1 MKTAVVITVCAQTAE
16 LSWIS
21 GFGIFNKPA
30 GLRKSS
36 ARNFKKGASHPETF
50 AGQKKTDPRR

>member
-36 ARNFKKGASHPETF
+36 TRNFKKGASHPETF